1 MRVCLIL
8 SGFLFFSCSLFAVL
22 VTVDPDVFAAGM
34 DISAVFPYVAL
45 SSVGGASGLNGK
57 VYAYSDV
64 LASTGDKV
72 FANNLSVP
80 AQWLNKNIGGY
91 ALRADFLIPT
101 DYVAID
107 FIGDGGFDYGTIDA
121 YNSAGVYL
129 ATVLSPVQLNPGQ
142 VYTAQ
147 IPRAAPDVAY
157 VIAGGLAA
165 ISSTVHLDH
174 LVFQIPEPTMS
185 LFLSL
190 GLLLLRSKKK

>member
-1 MRVCLIL
+1 MRVCLISIGFMLFSVPL
-8 SGFLFFSCSLFAVL
+8 SAMQVS
-22 VTVDPDVFAAGM
+22 VDPDSFAHGTDVSNA
-34 DISAVFPYVAL
+34 FPYVTL
-45 SSVGGASGLNGK
+45 SSTGGASGLNGK
-57 VYAYSDV
+57 VYAYGDL

-72 FANNLSVP
+72 FANNLSTP
-80 AQWLNKNIGGY
+80 AQWLNKNVGGY

-147 IPRAAPDVAY
+147 IQRAAPDVAY

-190 GLLLLRSKKK
+190 GLLLLRSRGK